1 MTVLSILGFADP
13 FSSML
18 HLFAAVVFCVLG
30 FFLVARGRGSIGRMF
45 SLAVFVFSVV
55 FLLSMSGVFHLL
67 ALGGTGRMV
76 FQRLDH
82 AGIFFLIAGS
92 FTPLHGIM
100 FTGFWRWGILALVWT
115 LAITGII
122 LKSIFFN
129 DIPEWLGL
137 SIYLGMGW
145 LGLLSGILLSRR
157 LGFAFVKP
165 LVYSGLAYS
174 LGGITEYFSWPI
186 LIPGVIG
193 PHEIFHVAVI
203 VGIAVHWYFIGQC
216 LDIDRRFP
224 PHPYDRIP

>member
-1 MTVLSILGFADP
+1 
-13 FSSML
+13 ML

-30 FFLVARGRGSIGRMF
+30 FFLVVRGRGSIGRMF

-67 ALGGTGRMV
+67 ALGSTGRMV

-82 AGIFFLIAGS
+82 A
-92 FTPLHGIM
+92 
-100 FTGFWRWGILALVWT
+100 
-115 LAITGII
+115 
-122 LKSIFFN
+122 
-129 DIPEWLGL
+129 
-137 SIYLGMGW
+137 
-145 LGLLSGILLSRR
+145 GILLSRR

-193 PHEIFHVAVI
+193 PHEIFHVAAI
-203 VGIAVHWYFIGQC
+203 VGIAIHWYFIGHC